1 MSVRRW
7 AQLSFLLLV
16 LFNLVPPL
24 FLLKLAVNNAPE
36 QYLPPSQPSVQFSRQ
51 LRENFPEDQVMV
63 VLFEGKQ
70 LASDAFIKALEA
82 VVNNVKAHPLV
93 DRVISVTSV
102 DHIAGTADGF
112 EVLPLMDS
120 QRLLSVPHDQ
130 RMPYMLADPFAHN
143 ALVSESM
150 DALAMIVRPI
160 RLEDTRQRIEVMD
173 VVQQALSEYPILM
186 AAKQSIAGPVPLEV
200 YQLRSML
207 RDTTLFVPITMGLG
221 LLLIYLLFR
230 RWLAV
235 VIAALVMGAV
245 VNFTLLL
252 FLIFQYPY
260 TLIASM
266 VPSLLSA
273 LMIAVLMHFFNGL
286 RIAAGY
292 GYVGQQRVRQ
302 ALHEIRKPA
311 LFTVITTAAG
321 LSSLGL
327 SPIPPI
333 TFFGIFAAI
342 GLVWGFIIVIF
353 ILPPIFEAYD
363 TDDWP
368 SRHGLMRVLR
378 RLVMGTA
385 RLSIRRA
392 GWVIATF
399 IVLMALGIPFLW
411 DVKVETN
418 LLKFFA
424 EDHPITMATEQVENK
439 LSGVTPLEVVFDGD
453 QRDAIKKVA
462 FLQQLA
468 TVQETIEALPEVD
481 KAQSVVDFVQ
491 QMHWGFNEEKP
502 EFLVIPDSQALIN
515 QYLLLYDGNDLYE
528 IVNREFDRTRVLLNL
543 NVHSSGDIRH
553 VVNKVAEI
561 VQQNMSDEYQW
572 TINGY
577 GKLFEDQEVLLI
589 EGQLYSLIGA
599 LLLIMLMMAILWKTW
614 YATGLTLLLNA
625 TPALVMFIVMGM
637 TQLWLDMA
645 TAMIASVVVGI
656 AVDDT
661 IHLYY
666 GYQRRRQAGI
676 GKILAIYRSY
686 QYSGSAVMVTTIIL
700 SFQFLVLTFSYFQPT
715 VHFGFLTAVGLI
727 TALFFDLLLMPAFLI
742 MTEYTKHWR

>member
-7 AQLSFLLLV
+7 AQFSLLLLV
-16 LFNLVPPL
+16 LFNFVPPL
-24 FLLKLAVNNAPE
+24 FLLKLSVNNAPE
-36 QYLPPSQPSVQFSRQ
+36 QYLPASQPSVQFSHE

-70 LASDAFIKALEA
+70 LTSDAFIKALEE
-82 VVNNVKAHPLV
+82 VVKTVKAHPLI

-120 QRLLSVPHDQ
+120 QRLLSVPVEQ
-130 RMPYMLADPFAHN
+130 RMTYMLADSFARG
-143 ALVSESM
+143 ALVAESK

-160 RLEDTRQRIEVMD
+160 KLKDTRQRIEMMD
-173 VVQQALSEYPILM
+173 VVQQTVSHYPVLM
-186 AAKQSIAGPVPLEV
+186 SAKQSVAGPIPLEV
-200 YQLRSML
+200 YQLRSMV
-207 RDTTLFVPITMGLG
+207 RDTMLFVPTTMGIG

-235 VIAALVMGAV
+235 VISALVMGAV

-273 LMIAVLMHFFNGL
+273 LIIAVLMHFFNGL

-292 GYVGQQRVRQ
+292 GNSGQQRVRQ

-353 ILPPIFEAYD
+353 MLPPIFIEYD
-363 TDDWP
+363 THAWP
-368 SRHGLMRVLR
+368 SQHGLMRFLR
-378 RLVMGTA
+378 QLVMAFA

-399 IVLMALGIPFLW
+399 IIIMALGFPFLW

-424 EDHPITMATEQVENK
+424 EDHPITVATERVENK
-439 LSGVTPLEVVFDGD
+439 LSGVTPLEVVFDGAK
-453 QRDAIKKVA
+453 RDAIKKVE

-468 TVQETIEALPEVD
+468 SVQKIIEALPEVD
-481 KAQSVVDFVQ
+481 KVQSVVDFIQ

-543 NVHSSGDIRH
+543 NVHSSGNIRR
-553 VVNKVAEI
+553 VVNKVEEI
-561 VQQNMSDEYQW
+561 MRQHMSDDYQW
-572 TINGY
+572 TISGY

-589 EGQLYSLIGA
+589 DGQFYSLIGA

-625 TPALVMFIVMGM
+625 SPALIMFIVMGM

-676 GKILAIYRSY
+676 GKVLAIYRSY
-686 QYSGSAVMVTTIIL
+686 QYSGSAVFVTTIIL

-715 VHFGFLTAVGLI
+715 IHFGFLTAVGLI
-727 TALFFDLLLMPAFLI
+727 TALFFDLLLMPALLI
-742 MTEYTKHWR
+742 MTEYTKHWH